1 MAIAESLLPEFE
13 HESASTRKMLEA
25 VPNEHLNFKP
35 HEKSW
40 NMAGL
45 MTHIANIPNWGAETL
60 KTESLDYTDYKPPE
74 PFQSREEALAAFDK
88 NTAEAKAAIAG
99 AKDEAFFKDWSLSAN
114 GQTFFTMPRI
124 AVLRSFVFN
133 HAIHHRAQLGMYL
146 RLCGAKVP
154 GMYGPS
160 ADETM

>member
-1 MAIAESLLPEFE
+1 MTIAESILPEFD
-13 HESASTRKMLEA
+13 HESANTRKMLEA
-25 VPNEHLNFKP
+25 VPDDHLDFKP
-35 HEKSW
+35 HEKNW
-40 NMAGL
+40 PMAGL
-45 MTHIANIPNWGAETL
+45 ITHIARIPNWGLETMR
-60 KTESLDYTDYKPPE
+60 TESLDYTNYTPP
-74 PFQSREEALAAFDK
+74 PAVKSRNEALEMFDRF
-88 NTAEAKAAIAG
+88 TAETREAIA
-99 AKDEAFFKDWSLSAN
+99 AAPDETFFKDWSLSAN
-114 GQTFFTMPRI
+114 GQTFFTMPRL